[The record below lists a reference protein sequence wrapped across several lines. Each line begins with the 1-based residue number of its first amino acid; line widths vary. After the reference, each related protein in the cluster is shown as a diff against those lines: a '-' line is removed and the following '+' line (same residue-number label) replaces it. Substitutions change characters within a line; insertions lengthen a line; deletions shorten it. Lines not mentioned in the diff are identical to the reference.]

1 VTFVITQ
8 GIPDSRDPLSLGIDL
23 FWRSWVVA
31 LPAALCAVLAGQLP
45 SAYALWQGLP
55 LALSES
61 KDGTWW
67 LLMVLAAVINLW
79 SWLFIM
85 RRLAGRLSASPA
97 SLMDDGMASLRI
109 IPKAL
114 LVLVVMAL
122 LIALGTAVLILP
134 GIYLLVVGW
143 LVLPATATRTGT
155 VRDIIDGCLQTARGQ
170 WWRLAKGF
178 LVTVIGILALFVI
191 GNLLGL
197 MLFELTLDND
207 TLASFAGGLLG
218 AIYMPFAAAMAV
230 AHDAVLRSDAQ
241 SSDSSSL

>member
-1 VTFVITQ
+1 
-8 GIPDSRDPLSLGIDL
+8 
-23 FWRSWVVA
+23 
-31 LPAALCAVLAGQLP
+31 
-45 SAYALWQGLP
+45 
-55 LALSES
+55 
-61 KDGTWW
+61 
-67 LLMVLAAVINLW
+67 
-79 SWLFIM
+79 
-85 RRLAGRLSASPA
+85 
-97 SLMDDGMASLRI
+97 
-109 IPKAL
+109 
-114 LVLVVMAL
+114 
-122 LIALGTAVLILP
+122 
-134 GIYLLVVGW
+134 
-143 LVLPATATRTGT
+143 

-230 AHDAVLRSDAQ
+230 AHDAVLRLDAQ